1 MRKILSIIT
10 LALLTGCY
18 YDSKEGL
25 YPTIGD
31 VCDTSNV
38 TYSGDI
44 QPMLQSSCYTCHSNA
59 NAAGSGG
66 GIKLEKYDD
75 VKIVALNGKL
85 SGAINHASGYSPMPN
100 PPGSAKLNSCSIT
113 KTDVWISKGAL
124 DN

>member
-1 MRKILSIIT
+1 MRKLLSIIA

-25 YPTIGD
+25 YPTIDD

-44 QPMLQSSCYTCHSNA
+44 QPMLQSSCYSCHSNA

-66 GIKLEKYDD
+66 GIKLQDYAD
-75 VKIVALNGKL
+75 VKTVALNGKL
-85 SGAINHASGYSPMPN
+85 SGSINHASGYSAMPK
-100 PPGSAKLNSCSIT
+100 GGAKLNSCSIS
-113 KTDVWISKGAL
+113 KTDVWISKGAP
-124 DN
+124 NN